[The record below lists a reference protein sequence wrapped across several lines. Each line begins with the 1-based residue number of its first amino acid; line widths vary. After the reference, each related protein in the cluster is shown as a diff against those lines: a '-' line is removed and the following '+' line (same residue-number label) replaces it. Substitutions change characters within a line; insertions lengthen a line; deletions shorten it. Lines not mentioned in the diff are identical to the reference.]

1 MQIRVQGFLTMR
13 KYTSHLP
20 HNGELEVAE
29 GSTVGSLLKHL
40 EVPSDQQKTLL
51 FFVNG
56 RHRPADHVLQPN
68 DLFVFFPP
76 LEGG

>member
-1 MQIRVQGFLTMR
+1 MHIRVQGFLTMR

-20 HNGELEVAE
+20 QNGALEVPE
-29 GSTVGSLLKHL
+29 SSTVGSVLKYL
-40 EVPSDQQKTLL
+40 EVPSEQQKTLL

-68 DLFVFFPP
+68 NLFVFFPP